1 MCLCLLCSVRDGS
14 GVYAGGYVHLLE
26 LILPVVR
33 KRAIL
38 DHRGHLQ
45 QKKKRHAAHTAQSR
59 PRVRS
64 DACRMGHPRRRV
76 TVRPGPDTG
85 LPTVVA
91 RIFDQITTE
100 TGRASRLDLF
110 GIPALLERLE
120 GDPEISKATVSV
132 R

>member
-1 MCLCLLCSVRDGS
+1 MDQVCMR
-14 GVYAGGYVHLLE
+14 GVCAPARAHPPRRQEAGN
-26 LILPVVR
+26 PR
-33 KRAIL
+33 SPWT
-38 DHRGHLQ
+38 LQ